1 MVGYEGFSNKDDGL
15 RSLEMELSYLGG
27 ICAASLMKKS
37 IPLQTSSGTSTT
49 GSSQTA
55 TSSKDGYET
64 ESKEDMEIIED
75 SASEVFEMHASL
87 LSKGFGLERPPNVHQ
102 ALDSVIPFSSNSNE
116 RVFLRN
122 FVNCVPG
129 TSGGRLARWLQPE
142 SFVDVDQCEVLFND
156 LQDLKCNWPT
166 IITIITRDQYGDVVQ
181 VPELKV
187 EVNAVPIEEI
197 NQSVTRLRKMAAPDA
212 MTFGGHRPPSLE
224 PKYEVTVKDKM
235 LYHAITVQ
243 PAYENYSFEEL
254 RYASPALQ
262 RQSET
267 MLVRPNN
274 DGTYSAN
281 WTPGNIGFYQI
292 HVVIDNC
299 EMSEP
304 YKVEVRDPPQGVAPP
319 HPTKK
324 SSHPGDHSMNR
335 LRKFIAKPS
344 AGLRIRIHPTL
355 QSEQIGVVPV
365 EGTISIVDEYHNA
378 DGIWVRLGQESL
390 LEFCSVASYSEGWCL
405 QYNQHLEKTLLV
417 PISESKKVHEATKPQ
432 STASASVA
440 SASTSL
446 PNPFNSSNVEPL
458 LKPTERPDW
467 KTKKP
472 RGPGTYTVIKCGASG
487 HNIRS
492 NPNLLAP
499 PIGMLAQ
506 GDQITVVRTKEINDE
521 IWVQIESEAAQK
533 HCFSYDE
540 GDAWSLAFN
549 SDILYLEAT
558 HRMVLSSE
566 DATSMTSNATRASRS
581 MSRPITVI
589 PPPSSSQIATASK
602 AVSEAAALPTTTT
615 QKPIPPPK
623 KELMI
628 EAAAASASRTRTP
641 SPKPSFFQK
650 WFKGE
655 AIKRA
660 SGSQSPSPTTQRK
673 STSSLPATTAATSA
687 STAASAVAGVNRDIP
702 PELIGVSVK
711 ELVKVIGES
720 RANGNGVTPPGTPAT
735 PRRSASS
742 RSASPQVSSSRGSSP
757 SSVRL
762 TSGSLMTT
770 AQRAASKSP
779 LSHEGAAGGLGGLNR
794 QDSSDNSTSNL
805 ISSLTRDVSQS
816 SHEGSASPSLSMRSE
831 LELPREI
838 NGSSKTLSASNT
850 TEETTTPIAQAAAM
864 PQPAASN
871 VPKKQHLKRKSS
883 SCSSPRSG
891 SSSSRSRS
899 SGLKRGQPVKEALSP
914 SVAESIRAVFAA
926 FVWHE
931 GIVHDTMAVASYLKF
946 HPNLAK
952 HPEVESKG
960 QEQKRQP
967 RQRHS
972 VEVSLSAYMN
982 ANNLESLNTSN
993 ANNRNNISA
1002 GIPEGETLAL
1012 STDLPPTIKL
1022 LVYLWDEVKSYCIQ
1036 AILQQ
1041 MIIASPT
1048 GLNTMK
1054 SYR

>member
-1 MVGYEGFSNKDDGL
+1 
-15 RSLEMELSYLGG
+15 
-27 ICAASLMKKS
+27 
-37 IPLQTSSGTSTT
+37 
-49 GSSQTA
+49 
-55 TSSKDGYET
+55 
-64 ESKEDMEIIED
+64 
-75 SASEVFEMHASL
+75 
-87 LSKGFGLERPPNVHQ
+87 
-102 ALDSVIPFSSNSNE
+102 
-116 RVFLRN
+116 
-122 FVNCVPG
+122 
-129 TSGGRLARWLQPE
+129 
-142 SFVDVDQCEVLFND
+142 
-156 LQDLKCNWPT
+156 
-166 IITIITRDQYGDVVQ
+166 
-181 VPELKV
+181 
-187 EVNAVPIEEI
+187 
-197 NQSVTRLRKMAAPDA
+197 MAAPDA

-324 SSHPGDHSMNR
+324 SSSHPGDHSLNR

-417 PISESKKVHEATKPQ
+417 PISESKKVHEASKPQ
-432 STASASVA
+432 STASAS
-440 SASTSL
+440 SASPASNL

-458 LKPTERPDW
+458 LKPMAERPDW

-472 RGPGTYTVIKCGASG
+472 RGPGTYTVVKCGASG

-492 NPNLLAP
+492 NPSLLAP

-549 SDILYLEAT
+549 SDILFLEAT

-566 DATSMTSNATRASRS
+566 DASSMTSNATRASRS

-589 PPPSSSQIATASK
+589 PPPSSQIATASK
-602 AVSEAAALPTTTT
+602 AASEAAAASLPTASSTT

-673 STSSLPATTAATSA
+673 STSSLPAATSA
-687 STAASAVAGVNRDIP
+687 ASNAAAASASAVAAVNRDIP

-720 RANGNGVTPPGTPAT
+720 RANGNGITPPGTPAT

-757 SSVRL
+757 GSVRL

-779 LSHEGAAGGLGGLNR
+779 LSHEGVTGGGLGGLNR

-850 TEETTTPIAQAAAM
+850 TEETTTPTTAAAASTAL
-864 PQPAASN
+864 PAASVAALPASN

-952 HPEVESKG
+952 HPEVIEDKG
-960 QEQKRQP
+960 QDQRQPRQP

-993 ANNRNNISA
+993 ANNRNNISAA

-1048 GLNTMK
+1048 GLNSMK

>member
-37 IPLQTSSGTSTT
+37 IPLQPPSSTASAA
-49 GSSQTA
+49 SATA
-55 TSSKDGYET
+55 TASKDGYET

-102 ALDSVIPFSSNSNE
+102 ALDSVIPFSFNSNE

-324 SSHPGDHSMNR
+324 SNHPGDHSMNR

-365 EGTISIVDEYHNA
+365 EGTIAIVDEYHNA

-390 LEFCSVASYSEGWCL
+390 LEFCSGSYSEGWCL

-417 PISESKKVHEATKPQ
+417 PINESKKVPE
-432 STASASVA
+432 TAKNPGPTTPAA
-440 SASTSL
+440 AAL
-446 PNPFNSSNVEPL
+446 PNPFNSPNVEPL

-467 KTKKP
+467 KAKKP

-492 NPNLLAP
+492 NPSLLAP
-499 PIGMLAQ
+499 PIGMLAH
-506 GDQITVVRTKEINDE
+506 GEQITVIRTKEINDE
-521 IWVQIESEAAQK
+521 IWVQIDPSSIVAN
-533 HCFSYDE
+533 CFSYDE

-558 HRMVLSSE
+558 HRLASTASE
-566 DATSMTSNATRASRS
+566 ADAVTSRASRS

-589 PPPSSSQIATASK
+589 PPPSSQIATK
-602 AVSEAAALPTTTT
+602 AASEAAAAL
-615 QKPIPPPK
+615 KPIPPPK

-628 EAAAASASRTRTP
+628 EAAASSASRTRTP

-673 STSSLPATTAATSA
+673 ATAVVSGLA
-687 STAASAVAGVNRDIP
+687 SNAASAGVNRDIP

-742 RSASPQVSSSRGSSP
+742 RSTSPQVSSSRGSSP

-779 LSHEGAAGGLGGLNR
+779 LSHDGLTSGLNR

-816 SHEGSASPSLSMRSE
+816 SHEGSASPASMRSE

-850 TEETTTPIAQAAAM
+850 TEDTTPLT
-864 PQPAASN
+864 AASVPPSAASVASTAAS
-871 VPKKQHLKRKSS
+871 VPKTKHLKRKSS
-883 SCSSPRSG
+883 SCSSPRAS

-952 HPEVESKG
+952 HPEVTDKAQESRPS
-960 QEQKRQP
+960 RQP

-982 ANNLESLNTSN
+982 ANNLESLHTSN
-993 ANNRNNISA
+993 ANNRNNIS

-1012 STDLPPTIKL
+1012 SMDLPPTIKL

-1041 MIIASPT
+1041 VRPFTALLYKISDWTKIT
-1048 GLNTMK
+1048 F
-1054 SYR
+1054 